1 LNIKQVTDSKEVD
14 QRLAALMTNAGA
26 VQAVAA
32 AVEGTL
38 GPKGLDT
45 MLVDRFGTVTV
56 TNDGVTILE
65 EMEATHPAA
74 KMLINTARA
83 QEKEIGDGTT
93 TATVWAGALVSEGLN
108 QVLRGV
114 PVAHVIEGLQIG
126 IRRALECFDQRRRP
140 VQGCDDPLL
149 RQVALVSGR
158 GNEEIADLVVQ
169 AALLVGPEKL
179 GDPGFK
185 LRDSVFAAASV
196 DSAVFEGVLISRGR
210 WHKQMPASMEAPRV
224 LVIDDALAP
233 EELDEGALATEA
245 GFNRYLALETE
256 FHDNIAK
263 IIGMGVSLILVDRRI
278 DDTAGE
284 MLADAGVIALSR
296 VATREWRRAAEH
308 TGAWP
313 VKRTALKKNPVELAR
328 YLGRARRAWE
338 DEKQEQFRIEGGG
351 GKPCATV
358 LVGAATEEVLGERER
373 IAKDAASAV
382 QAALNGGVVPG
393 GGTVELA
400 VGRDLEAVKPGL
412 KGMTVYGVECVA
424 AALKRTFTQIVA
436 NAGFNPL
443 EKLGDAVSAQI
454 AAGSDCLGIDCDSG
468 ALVDFWELG
477 IIDPLPVKT
486 NALRA
491 AGELAQAVLRIDTII
506 KKRVPRPEGTE
517 AGTAGQRLDSMPK
530 RGDDF

>member
-1 LNIKQVTDSKEVD
+1 MNIKQVTDSKEVD

-26 VQAVAA
+26 VQAVVA

-45 MLVDRFGTVTV
+45 MLVDRFGTITV

-74 KMLINTARA
+74 RMLINTARA
-83 QEKEIGDGTT
+83 QEREVGDGTT

-114 PVAHVIEGLQIG
+114 PVARVLEGMQVGVKQALACFEQRG
-126 IRRALECFDQRRRP
+126 RR
-140 VQGCDDPLL
+140 VQGPDDPLL
-149 RQVALVSGR
+149 YRVALVSGR

-169 AALLVGPEKL
+169 AARLVG
-179 GDPGFK
+179 
-185 LRDSVFAAASV
+185 
-196 DSAVFEGVLISRGR
+196 RGR
-210 WHKQMPASMEAPRV
+210 WHKQMPVSVEAPRV

-233 EELDEGALATEA
+233 EELEDGALATEA
-245 GFNRYLALETE
+245 GFNRYLTLEAE
-256 FHDNIAK
+256 FHSNIVK
-263 IIGMGVSLILVDRRI
+263 IIEMGVNLILVDRKI
-278 DDTAGE
+278 DDVAGE
-284 MLADAGVIALSR
+284 MLADAGVIALAR
-296 VATREWRRAAEH
+296 VSAREWQRAAEH

-313 VKRTALKKNPVELAR
+313 VKRTALKKTPAELAR
-328 YLGRARRAWE
+328 YLGSARRAFE
-338 DEKQEQFRIEGGG
+338 DEKREQVRIEGGG

-358 LVGAATEEVLGERER
+358 LVGAATEEVLSERER

-393 GGTVELA
+393 GGAVELA
-400 VGRDLEAVKPGL
+400 VGRDLDAVKSGL
-412 KGMTVYGVECVA
+412 KGMTAYGVECVA

-443 EKLGDAVSAQI
+443 EKLGDVVSAQL
-454 AAGSDCLGIDCDSG
+454 ADGSDCLGIDCDSG
-468 ALVDFWELG
+468 TVVNLWERG

-491 AGELAQAVLRIDTII
+491 AAELAGAILRIDTII
-506 KKRVPRPEGTE
+506 KKRE
-517 AGTAGQRLDSMPK
+517 ADKRQDDTSK
-530 RGDDF
+530 RGD

>member
-1 LNIKQVTDSKEVD
+1 MNIKQVTDGKEVD

-83 QEKEIGDGTT
+83 QEKEVGDGTT
-93 TATVWAGALVSEGLN
+93 TATIWAGALVSEGLN

-114 PVAHVIEGLQIG
+114 PVARVLEGMQIG
-126 IRRALECFDQRRRP
+126 VRRALECFEQHRRQ
-140 VQGCDDPLL
+140 VQGCDDSLL
-149 RQVALVSGR
+149 RQVAMVSGR
-158 GNEEIADLVVQ
+158 GNEEIAELVVQ
-169 AALLVGPEKL
+169 AARLVGPEKL
-179 GDPGFK
+179 ADPSFK
-185 LRDSVFAAASV
+185 LRDSVFAAAGV
-196 DSAVFEGVLISRGR
+196 DSAVFEGALVSRGR
-210 WHKQMPASMEAPRV
+210 WHKQMPVSVEAPRV

-233 EELDEGALATEA
+233 EELDDGALATEA
-245 GFNRYLALETE
+245 GFNRYLALTAE

-263 IIGMGVSLILVDRRI
+263 IIEMGVNLVLVDRKI

-284 MLADAGVIALSR
+284 MLADAGVIALAR
-296 VATREWRRAAEH
+296 VSSREWRRAAEH

-313 VKRTALKKNPVELAR
+313 VKRTALKKSPAELAK

-338 DEKQEQFRIEGGG
+338 DEKQEQLRIEGGG

-393 GGTVELA
+393 GGAVELA
-400 VGRDLEAVKPGL
+400 VGRDLEAVKSEL
-412 KGMTVYGVECVA
+412 KGMTAYGVECVV

-436 NAGFNPL
+436 NAGFSPL
-443 EKLGDAVSAQI
+443 EKLGDVVSAQI
-454 AAGSDCLGIDCDSG
+454 ADGNDGLGIDCDSG
-468 ALVDFWELG
+468 AVADLWERG

-491 AGELAQAVLRIDTII
+491 AGELAQAILRIDTII
-506 KKRVPRPEGTE
+506 KKRVPAE
-517 AGTAGQRLDSMPK
+517 AGAADKRLDSTPK
-530 RGDDF
+530 RGDEF

>member
-1 LNIKQVTDSKEVD
+1 VASSLKGGKRLNIKQVTDSKEVD

-26 VQAVAA
+26 VQAVVA

-45 MLVDRFGTVTV
+45 MLVDRFGTITV

-74 KMLINTARA
+74 RMLINAARA
-83 QEKEIGDGTT
+83 QEREVGDGTT

-114 PVAHVIEGLQIG
+114 PVARVLEGMQVG
-126 IRRALECFDQRRRP
+126 VKQALACFEQRGRQ
-140 VQGCDDPLL
+140 VQGADDPLL
-149 RQVALVSGR
+149 HRVALVSGR

-169 AALLVGPEKL
+169 AARLVGAGKL
-179 GDPGFK
+179 AESGFK
-185 LRDSVFAAASV
+185 LREAVFAAAGA
-196 DSAVFEGVLISRGR
+196 DSAVFEGVLVSRGR
-210 WHKQMPASMEAPRV
+210 WHKQMPVRLEAPRV

-233 EELDEGALATEA
+233 EELDDGALATEA
-245 GFNRYLALETE
+245 GFNRYLALEAE
-256 FHDNIAK
+256 FHSNIAK
-263 IIGMGVSLILVDRRI
+263 IIELGVNLILVDRKV
-278 DDTAGE
+278 DDVAGE
-284 MLADAGVIALSR
+284 MLADAGVLVLAR
-296 VATREWRRAAEH
+296 VSAREWQRAAEH

-313 VKRTALKKNPVELAR
+313 VKRTALKKTPAELAR
-328 YLGRARRAWE
+328 YLGSARRAFE
-338 DEKQEQFRIEGGG
+338 DEQREQVRIEGGG

-393 GGTVELA
+393 GGAVELA
-400 VGRDLEAVKPGL
+400 VGRDLEAVKSGL
-412 KGMTVYGVECVA
+412 KGMTAYGVECVA

-443 EKLGDAVSAQI
+443 EKLGDVVSAQL
-454 AAGSDCLGIDCDSG
+454 ADGSDCLGIDCDSG
-468 ALVDFWELG
+468 TVVNLWERG

-491 AGELAQAVLRIDTII
+491 AAELAGAIMRIDTII
-506 KKRVPRPEGTE
+506 KKRETDP
-517 AGTAGQRLDSMPK
+517 APK
-530 RGDDF
+530 